1 MSGCLITGDILM
13 NIEFQMQANSVMML
27 HRILSVLTLIKEQRP
42 LYIRNKVWSL
52 SIDITPTTIY
62 KATSC

>member
-1 MSGCLITGDILM
+1 
-13 NIEFQMQANSVMML
+13 MQANSVMML

-52 SIDITPTTIY
+52 STDITPTTIY